1 MDLFSRFK
9 DYLERH
15 AILDGLGPV
24 LVGVSGGVDS
34 MVLLDL
40 LRKTGA
46 TLHVVH
52 VNYGFRGA
60 ESDADEALVASAC
73 ARWSIPC
80 TVHRAS
86 ASWRDATAG
95 KSLQEAAR
103 DLRYD
108 VMFDTA
114 KSIGSETVV
123 VAHNLDDQAET
134 VLLRLFRGSG
144 VESVAGMRVRRPLRR
159 HDDVL
164 LVRPLLF
171 ATRQEIAEYASQ
183 QGLLYRADAS
193 NLDPRFDRV
202 RVRHTVLPAIR
213 EAFGDAA
220 VRNLTEASMRLAEIV
235 DHGVGPLID
244 SDLASLV
251 DEHATHVRLDLEGL
265 RALPSGRRRQALL
278 RALHRYLPR
287 VPHRTSVIERIE
299 GLMDGPPGKHVRF
312 GSSAIWRDRAS
323 LVFVPVAPAQPT
335 ESTPI
340 IPDGRNETVFGSI
353 TVERI
358 EMHPGAES
366 GGGNVEVMDGSVLEA
381 PLSIGPW
388 QPGERFQPLGL
399 SGTKKISDFLTDRK
413 VPTYLRKSI
422 PVVRS
427 GEAVVWIP
435 GLRLAHPYRLT
446 DRSVFAVRMRF
457 DASACKSSSLQA

>member
-1 MDLFSRFK
+1 MDLFSEFK
-9 DYLERH
+9 DYFERH
-15 AILDGLGPV
+15 ALLDGLRPV

-34 MVLLDL
+34 TVLLDL
-40 LRKTGA
+40 LRRVGVTV
-46 TLHVVH
+46 HVVH

-60 ESDADEALVASAC
+60 ESDADEALVASTC
-73 ARWSIPC
+73 ARWEIPF

-114 KSIGSETVV
+114 KSTGSETVA

-134 VLLRLFRGSG
+134 VLLRFFRGSG

-159 HDDVL
+159 HEDVV

-171 ATRQEIAEYASQ
+171 ATRREIAEYASQ
-183 QGLLYRADAS
+183 QGLHFRADAS

-220 VRNLTEASMRLAEIV
+220 VRNITEVSMRLAEIV

-244 SDLASLV
+244 ADLEPLV
-251 DEHATHVRLDLEGL
+251 DEHATHVRLDVEGL
-265 RALPSGRRRQALL
+265 RALPSARRRPALL

-299 GLMDGPPGKHVRF
+299 GLMTGPPGKHVRF
-312 GSSAIWRDRAS
+312 GSSSVWRDRSS
-323 LVFVPVAPAQPT
+323 LVFVPVAPAEPR

-340 IPDGRNETVFGSI
+340 LPDGRNETAFGSI

-358 EMHPGAES
+358 EMYPGAES

-427 GEAVVWIP
+427 GGAVVWIP
-435 GLRLAHPYRLT
+435 GLRLAHPYRIT
-446 DRSVFAVRMRF
+446 DKSISAVRMRF
-457 DASACKSSSLQA
+457 ENENG